1 MGLLPTHGPPMHPS
15 DNAQCFSSHM
25 GLYAIEPMVLRGLVA
40 EAKARRLAEHPV
52 DQPTIRTEQVAVPGQ
67 AKTVAVI
74 PFHGPVTKKRSKMS
88 EASAIELRAA
98 IRQASKD
105 PTVDKIVLHID
116 SPGGAV
122 GGIDDLA
129 AEVREA
135 KKLKPVVAYIED
147 LGASAAYWVAS
158 QATEIVANR
167 GAFVGSLGV
176 YGVIHDTSGAYER
189 EGIKVHVVSSGGAKG
204 KGVAG
209 VPVDETTLSEER
221 RLIEAITDLF
231 KLNVREGRKLTHAAT
246 TDLFD
251 GRVHMAGKA
260 LELGLI
266 DRIGTFESAIL
277 GAEEEE
283 PANPT
288 NPLFAEWPEEDE
300 KPEDR
305 KPAKDD
311 ESEGEEEEEDM
322 PMKDEKKSEATAT
335 SANAINVDADY
346 DPSRRHGP
354 SPFDTEC
361 ANMAAE
367 AKAAGCPLT
376 IESITGKLKAAGTMA
391 EATKVFMVLRE
402 MKPTVG
408 SMAPTGSQP
417 DASKTPATAF
427 AGKSK
432 QELESAFAALVK
444 KHRDAG
450 LKLQEATLAAKNENP
465 ELHTAYVTAWQK
477 R

>member
-52 DQPTIRTEQVAVPGQ
+52 DQPTIRAEQVAVPGQ

-74 PFHGPVTKKRSKMS
+74 PFHGPVTKKRSKFS

-98 IRQASKD
+98 VRQAAKD

-122 GGIDDLA
+122 SGIDDLA

-305 KPAKDD
+305 KPSKDD
-311 ESEGEEEEEDM
+311 ESEDEEEEE
-322 PMKDEKKSEATAT
+322 PMEDRKKSET
-335 SANAINVDADY
+335 SASVQVSILPTGTNA
-346 DPSRRHGP
+346 GP

-367 AKAAGCPLT
+367 AKAAGCPLSV
-376 IESITGKLKAAGTMA
+376 ESITGKLKAAGTMA

>member
-52 DQPTIRTEQVAVPGQ
+52 DQPTIRAEQVAVPGQ

-311 ESEGEEEEEDM
+311 ESEEEEEEE
-322 PMKDEKKSEATAT
+322 PMEDHKKSET
-335 SANAINVDADY
+335 SASVQVGILATGTNA
-346 DPSRRHGP
+346 GP

-361 ANMAAE
+361 ANMAVE

-402 MKPTVG
+402 MKSTVG
-408 SMAPTGSQP
+408 AMAPTGSQP

-465 ELHTAYVTAWQK
+465 ELHAAYVTAWQK

>member
-1 MGLLPTHGPPMHPS
+1 MGLLVLWPVHGSPMHAG
-15 DNAQCFSSHM
+15 DTAQCFSSHM

-52 DQPTIRTEQVAVPGQ
+52 DQPTIRAEQVAVPGQ

-74 PFHGPVTKKRSKMS
+74 PFHGAVTKKRSKFS

-98 IRQASKD
+98 VRQAAKD
-105 PTVDKIVLHID
+105 PTVSKIVLHID

-135 KKLKPVVAYIED
+135 AKIKPVIAYIED

-209 VPVDETTLSEER
+209 VPVDETTLAEER

-231 KLNVREGRKLTHAAT
+231 KLNVREGRGFSEAKA

-266 DRIGTFESAIL
+266 DRIGSFESAIM
-277 GAEEEE
+277 GSEEEE

-288 NPLFAEWPEEDE
+288 NPLFAEWPSEEED
-300 KPEDR
+300 KP
-305 KPAKDD
+305 KDKKD
-311 ESEGEEEEEDM
+311 ESEDEEEEE
-322 PMKDEKKSEATAT
+322 PMHDEKM
-335 SANAINVDADY
+335 SAGMEDAKTI
-346 DPSRRHGP
+346 SA
-354 SPFDTEC
+354 SAAQASALFDAQC
-361 ANMAAE
+361 VAMAAE
-367 AKAAGCPLT
+367 LKEAGCPLSA
-376 IESITGKLKAAGTMA
+376 ESITGKLKAAGTMS
-391 EATKVFMVLRE
+391 EAMKVYTVLSTL
-402 MKPTVG
+402 KSTAG
-408 SMAPTGSQP
+408 SFAPAGAQADLGKNVDP
-417 DASKTPATAF
+417 F

-465 ELHTAYVTAWQK
+465 ELHAAYVTAWQK

>member
-74 PFHGPVTKKRSKMS
+74 PFHGPVTKKRSKFS

-122 GGIDDLA
+122 SGIDDLA

-288 NPLFAEWPEEDE
+288 NPLFAEWPSEEED
-300 KPEDR
+300 KPKD
-305 KPAKDD
+305 KPKDKKD
-311 ESEGEEEEEDM
+311 ESEDEDEEEEM
-322 PMKDEKKSEATAT
+322 PEEKKALNATVLPEV
-335 SANAINVDADY
+335 SA
-346 DPSRRHGP
+346 
-354 SPFDTEC
+354 FDTEC

-465 ELHTAYVTAWQK
+465 ELHAAYVTAWQK

>member
-74 PFHGPVTKKRSKMS
+74 PFHGPVTKKRSKFS

-122 GGIDDLA
+122 SGIDDLA

-288 NPLFAEWPEEDE
+288 NPLFAEWPSEEED
-300 KPEDR
+300 KPKD
-305 KPAKDD
+305 KPKDKKD
-311 ESEGEEEEEDM
+311 ESEDEDEEEEM
-322 PMKDEKKSEATAT
+322 PEEKKALSATVLPEV
-335 SANAINVDADY
+335 SA
-346 DPSRRHGP
+346 
-354 SPFDTEC
+354 FDTEC

-465 ELHTAYVTAWQK
+465 ELHAAYVTAWQK